1 MDLSLNLLSV
11 DKQVEKWSQPAHV
24 ARVVGALV
32 SMRLGIQ
39 RERRREEKLGWRGP
53 AFTALEALRAQIGPL
68 SPGAGDSPQTRAGGR
83 EGKTKRD
90 GFI

>member
-32 SMRLGIQ
+32 SMRMGSQ
-39 RERRREEKLGWRGP
+39 REESLGGGDPPSPLWKL
-53 AFTALEALRAQIGPL
+53 AEH
-68 SPGAGDSPQTRAGGR
+68 
-83 EGKTKRD
+83 K
-90 GFI
+90 